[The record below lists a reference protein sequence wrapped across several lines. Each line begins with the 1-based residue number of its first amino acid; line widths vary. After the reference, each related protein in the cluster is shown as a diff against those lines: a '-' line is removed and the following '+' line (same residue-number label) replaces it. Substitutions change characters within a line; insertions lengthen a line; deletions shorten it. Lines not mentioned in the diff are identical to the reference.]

1 MAEPTFKTFKE
12 AEAYTVNRTREVGTQ
27 ISRETTRLN
36 QQLNKSYAD
45 FIQDNPNSLLKTEQD
60 FEAYKAK
67 YNPGDVQDRFQAYF
81 DVYGPQGGVE
91 RAFNY
96 TGIAPIWFGANQKET
111 REFDPSTLK
120 YNPETGGFQ
129 AQLRI
134 ADKEKNRSFTAP
146 ITAAGRKVAQLFGF
160 GGKEAVEENTF
171 QELPI
176 ETLEKMYIEANDFV
190 GQKIGEGGQIRALQT
205 PNTNNVLNRYAF
217 DTSEEGRSAKEKFLL
232 DASGFEA
239 GLVTEGEEPPQDQ
252 PDSVLSTQTIGQEVI
267 DAAKDPSGTKPSGQL
282 GVQGEVGDFAN
293 LVRISKNA
301 ATLKK
306 ALPED
311 FYFEPNFEFS
321 EEQKQTL
328 SNNEKK
334 LIKERLQTASNNNLK
349 QVISN
354 TKQNAV
360 QAANSIDDVP
370 GATAEETTQTKNIGS
385 FYSTKEKELNKIFAA
400 RPSLY
405 DEFKADSNAFALK
418 YSNPEEF
425 NKINA
430 SSIPQKE
437 KNDVAKNSSITVS
450 ASDRKELREAINA
463 KDSEKV
469 GEILERL
476 SQGQTVPQEQQERI
490 VSLLTKTS
498 GYFNVGTK
506 PNSFDEKF
514 TDSLMLDIYA
524 SVPKDQRTEAFR
536 NKLALFKETG
546 YFDLSGVEQQRKLDV
561 ERRQASAPTSMS
573 DVTKNFLGFITEM
586 SQPNFDINER
596 IDIGQELRAQSN
608 QIQTQADMRAFA
620 DAAGVYLKT
629 FFDEKGKPTW
639 VDKILSFGQ
648 AKGPASASLSLKPNI
663 QIWDAQYNRTNDP
676 TKAAYFAPMDE
687 GGKAI
692 RGNAV
697 AINTVLEG
705 PGAPAIPLIVE
716 LGLQRNK
723 FNMPGGG

>member
-1 MAEPTFKTFKE
+1 MAEPIFKTAKG
-12 AEAYTVNRTREVGTQ
+12 AQDYILNRTREVGTQ

-36 QQLNKSYAD
+36 QQLNKNYAD

-60 FEAYKAK
+60 FEAYKAN
-67 YNPGDVQDRFQAYF
+67 YNPGDIQDRFQAHF
-81 DVYGPQGGVE
+81 DVYGPQGGME

-111 REFDPSTLK
+111 REFDPSTLN
-120 YNPETGGFQ
+120 YNPETGGFE
-129 AQLRI
+129 AQLRV

-146 ITAAGRKVAQLFGF
+146 ITAAGRKVAELFGF
-160 GGKEAVEENTF
+160 GGKEAVEENTV

-239 GLVTEGEEPPQDQ
+239 GLVTEGEEPPQQEEPIGLD
-252 PDSVLSTQTIGQEVI
+252 PSTQTVDQVAI
-267 DAAKDPSGTKPSGQL
+267 DIAKRTYGIDSKKDT
-282 GVQGEVGDFAN
+282 A
-293 LVRISKNA
+293 LVRRPSEVKE
-301 ATLKK
+301 LRD
-306 ALPED
+306 ALGED
-311 FYFEPNFEFS
+311 FYLEPNFEFS
-321 EEQKQTL
+321 EEDKQRL
-328 SNNEKK
+328 SADDKE
-334 LIKERLQTASNNNLK
+334 LVIKRLK
-349 QVISN
+349 QQSN
-354 TKQNAV
+354 ANIAGAIAQVKGAARKNARDIR
-360 QAANSIDDVP
+360 QVP
-370 GATAEETTQTKNIGS
+370 GASKEEITQAADANN
-385 FYSTKEKELNKIFAA
+385 FYESNGDALNKIFAA

-450 ASDRKELREAINA
+450 ASDRKELREAIDA

-546 YFDLSGVEQQRKLDV
+546 YFDLSGVEQQRKLDA
-561 ERRQASAPTSMS
+561 ERRQGMS
-573 DVTKNFLGFITEM
+573 SVKDKVVEDFKGLVTEM

-596 IDIGQELRAQSN
+596 IDIGQEIRFLSN
-608 QIQTQADMRAFA
+608 QIESPADMRAFT
-620 DAAGVYLKT
+620 DAVGVYLKT
-629 FFDEKGKPTW
+629 FFEEKGKPTW
-639 VDKILSFGQ
+639 ADRILSFGQ
-648 AKGPASASLSLKPNI
+648 AKDPANASLSLRPNI

-687 GGKAI
+687 GGRAI

-697 AINTVLEG
+697 AINTVLQG
-705 PGAPAIPLIVE
+705 PGAPAIPLLVE

-723 FNMPGGG
+723 FNMSGGG

>member
-1 MAEPTFKTFKE
+1 MAEPIFKTAKG
-12 AEAYTVNRTREVGTQ
+12 AQDYILNRTREVGTQ

-36 QQLNKSYAD
+36 QELNKSYAD

-111 REFDPSTLK
+111 REFDPSSVR
-120 YNPETGGFQ
+120 YNPETGGFE

-176 ETLEKMYIEANDFV
+176 EALEKMYIEANDFV
-190 GQKIGEGGQIRALQT
+190 GQKIGDGGQIRALQT

-239 GLVTEGEEPPQDQ
+239 GLVTEGEEPPQQEEPVDLD
-252 PDSVLSTQTIGQEVI
+252 PSTQTVNQIAI
-267 DAAKDPSGTKPSGQL
+267 DIAKRTYGIDSKKDT
-282 GVQGEVGDFAN
+282 A
-293 LVRISKNA
+293 LVRRPSEVKE
-301 ATLKK
+301 LRD
-306 ALPED
+306 ALGED
-311 FYFEPNFEFS
+311 FYLEPNFEFS
-321 EEQKQTL
+321 EEDKQRL
-328 SNNEKK
+328 SADDKE
-334 LIKERLQTASNNNLK
+334 LVIKRLQEQSNANIAGALA
-349 QVISN
+349 QVKGAAI
-354 TKQNAV
+354 KNARDIR
-360 QAANSIDDVP
+360 QVP
-370 GATAEETTQTKNIGS
+370 GASTEEITQAATVND
-385 FYSTKEKELNKIFAA
+385 FYQSNGKELNKIFAA

-524 SVPKDQRTEAFR
+524 SVPADQRTDAFR
-536 NKLALFKETG
+536 AKLALFKETG

-561 ERRQASAPTSMS
+561 ERRQARSSIK
-573 DVTKNFLGFITEM
+573 DKVVDDFKGLVTEM
-586 SQPNFDINER
+586 SQPDFNINER
-596 IDIGQELRAQSN
+596 IDIGQEIRMLSN
-608 QIQTQADMRAFA
+608 QIETPADMRAFT
-620 DAAGVYLKT
+620 DTVGIYLKK
-629 FFDEKGKPTW
+629 FFAEKGKPTW
-639 VDKILSFGQ
+639 VDRILSFGQ

-676 TKAAYFAPMDE
+676 DKAAYFAPMDE

-705 PGAPAIPLIVE
+705 PGAPAIPLLIE
-716 LGLQRNK
+716 LGIQKNK
-723 FNMPGGG
+723 FNMSGGG

>member
-1 MAEPTFKTFKE
+1 MAEPIFKTAKG
-12 AEAYTVNRTREVGTQ
+12 AQDYILNRTREVGTQ

-239 GLVTEGEEPPQDQ
+239 GLVTEGEEPQQQEEAVGLDA
-252 PDSVLSTQTIGQEVI
+252 STQTIDQVAI
-267 DAAKDPSGTKPSGQL
+267 DIAKRTYGIDSKKDT
-282 GVQGEVGDFAN
+282 A
-293 LVRISKNA
+293 LVRRPSEVKE
-301 ATLKK
+301 LRD
-306 ALPED
+306 ALGED
-311 FYFEPNFEFS
+311 FYLEPNFEFS
-321 EEQKQTL
+321 EEDNQRL
-328 SNNEKK
+328 SADD
-334 LIKERLQTASNNNLK
+334 KERVIKRLKEQSASNITGALA
-349 QVISN
+349 QVKGAAI
-354 TKQNAV
+354 KNARDIR
-360 QAANSIDDVP
+360 QVP
-370 GATAEETTQTKNIGS
+370 GASEEELAQAATVND
-385 FYSTKEKELNKIFAA
+385 FYQSNGKELNKIFAA

-561 ERRQASAPTSMS
+561 ERRQGMS
-573 DVTKNFLGFITEM
+573 SVKDKVVDDFKGLVTEM

-596 IDIGQELRAQSN
+596 IDIGQEIRMLSN
-608 QIQTQADMRAFA
+608 QIVTPADMRAFT
-620 DAAGVYLKT
+620 DTVGIYLKK
-629 FFDEKGKPTW
+629 FFAEKGKPTW
-639 VDKILSFGQ
+639 VDRVLSFGQ

-676 TKAAYFAPMDE
+676 DKAAYFAPMDE
-687 GGKAI
+687 GGNAI

-705 PGAPAIPLIVE
+705 PGAPAIPLILE

-723 FNMPGGG
+723 FNMSGGE